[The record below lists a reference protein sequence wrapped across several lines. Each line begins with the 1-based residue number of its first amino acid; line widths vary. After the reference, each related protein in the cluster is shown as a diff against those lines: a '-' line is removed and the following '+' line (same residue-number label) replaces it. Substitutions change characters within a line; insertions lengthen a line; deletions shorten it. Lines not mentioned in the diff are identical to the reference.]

1 MAEKQD
7 LLNRL
12 KTIEGHI
19 RGIQRMVE
27 DDGYC
32 VDILKQTKAVQRALD
47 KFNSLVLEQHLD
59 GCVTT
64 AIRGDDSAERERVIH
79 ELLHVFEASSKL

>member
-1 MAEKQD
+1 MQNKQM

-12 KTIEGHI
+12 KTIEGHV

-27 DDGYC
+27 EDTYC
-32 VDILKQTKAVQRALD
+32 IDVLKQTKAIQSALD
-47 KFNSLVLEQHLD
+47 KFNALVLEQHLA

-64 AIRGDDSAERERVIH
+64 AIRSEDTNERERVIN
-79 ELLHVFEASSKL
+79 ELLQVFETSNKI